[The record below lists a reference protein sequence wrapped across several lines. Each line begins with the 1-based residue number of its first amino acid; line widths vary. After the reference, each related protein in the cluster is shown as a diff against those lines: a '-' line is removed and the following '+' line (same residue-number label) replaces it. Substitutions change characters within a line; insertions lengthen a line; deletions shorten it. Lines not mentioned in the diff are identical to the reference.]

1 MTQLSVIVPT
11 FREAENLAVLIPRL
25 QQVFAEANVAG
36 EIIIVDDK
44 SPDDT
49 VGVVQQL
56 GRVFPVRLLVR
67 QNERGLSSAVIAGMR
82 AAEGDVLLC
91 MDADLSH
98 PPEDVPRLFRQVDM
112 TPNGRSADFVIGSR
126 YASGGSTET
135 GWGLGRWLNS
145 KVATWMARPL
155 VSVRDPMAGF
165 FALPREAFLRAADRL
180 DPIGYK
186 IGLELLVKTNA
197 STVIEV
203 PIEFRNR
210 LHGESKLS
218 LREQLDYLRHL
229 ARLYRFRFPRLV
241 RFLSFGLVG
250 SIGAFVDLLI
260 FVFLLKS
267 GLSPLPAAMFA
278 IWGAMTCNFELNR
291 RLTYSDG
298 GRSWGQAYLSFCLS
312 CLVGAGVNTSVRVA
326 LMSSTNWFNEHAW
339 GAALLGI
346 LLGLVFNFSLCERF
360 VFRKPQGANFQR
372 TSKQQ
377 ALSSARNG
385 FVENISS

>member
-25 QQVFAEANVAG
+25 QQVFTDANIAG
-36 EIIIVDDK
+36 EIIVVDDN

-56 GRVFPVRLLVR
+56 ARESPVRLLVR
-67 QNERGLSSAVIAGMR
+67 RNERGLSSAVIAGMR

-98 PPEDVPRLFRQVDM
+98 PPEDVPRLFRQV
-112 TPNGRSADFVIGSR
+112 TTTSSGQSADFVIGSR
-126 YASGGSTET
+126 YTSGGSTET

-145 KVATWMARPL
+145 KAATWMAWPL
-155 VSVRDPMAGF
+155 ASVRDPMAGF
-165 FALPREAFLRAADRL
+165 FALPREAFLRAAERL

-186 IGLELLVKTNA
+186 IGLELLVKTDA
-197 STVIEV
+197 SRVIEI

-218 LREQLDYLRHL
+218 LREQLNYLRHL

-250 SIGAFVDLLI
+250 STGAFVDLLT
-260 FVFLLKS
+260 FVLLLKS

-278 IWGAMTCNFELNR
+278 IWVAMTCNFELNR
-291 RLTYSDG
+291 RLTFSDG
-298 GRSWGQAYLSFCLS
+298 VRSWGQAYLSFCLS
-312 CLVGAGVNTSVRVA
+312 CLIGAGVNTSARVA
-326 LMSSTNWFNEHAW
+326 LMSSMSWFNEHAW

-346 LLGLVFNFSLCERF
+346 LSGLAFNFSLCERF
-360 VFRKPQGANFQR
+360 VFRKPHGVNFQR
-372 TSKQQ
+372 TPKQRS
-377 ALSSARNG
+377 LSSAENR
-385 FVENISS
+385 FVENVSN